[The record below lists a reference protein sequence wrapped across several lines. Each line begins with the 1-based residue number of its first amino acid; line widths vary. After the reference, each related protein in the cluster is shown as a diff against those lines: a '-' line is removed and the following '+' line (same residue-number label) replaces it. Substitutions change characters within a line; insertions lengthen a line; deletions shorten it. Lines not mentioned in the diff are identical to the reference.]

1 MNGYL
6 NILKPTGMTSSN
18 VVSRVRYNLKMK
30 KVGHAGTLDPLAVGV
45 LPVMIG
51 KATKMFDYL
60 NLDKK
65 VYIAEFT
72 FGIDTNTLDVDGE
85 IENRSDYTPTEDEI
99 TTEIKKH
106 FTGNISQVPPK
117 VSAISINGKRAY
129 ALARAGVEFEIKP
142 RNVEIFKFE
151 LMRKTGKRSYMFLVE
166 CSKGTYI
173 RSLCRDLAHNLSTCA
188 YISYLSRE
196 KSGYFSV
203 ENAITLEQLEEYAQ
217 AGEIQNQIISID
229 APLGYMDEMHV
240 PIEKQKT
247 IINGGQI
254 KTDEANKENLRVYC
268 GGEFIGIGEIKS
280 SYLKIKKMFYG

>member
-18 VVSRVRYNLKMK
+18 VVSRVRYILKMK

-45 LPVMIG
+45 LPIMLG

-72 FGIDTNTLDVDGE
+72 FGIDTNTMDIEGE
-85 IENRSDYTPTEDEI
+85 TESRSDFVPDEGQM
-99 TTEIKKH
+99 TDKIKNH
-106 FTGNISQVPPK
+106 FLGEISQVPPK
-117 VSAISINGKRAY
+117 VSAVSINGKRAY
-129 ALARAGVEFEIKP
+129 ALARAGVDFEIKP
-142 RNVEIFKFE
+142 RNVEIYRFD
-151 LMRKTGKRSYMFLVE
+151 LIRKSGEKSYMFLIE

-173 RSLCRDLAHNLSTCA
+173 RSLCSDLAHSLNTCA

-196 KSGYFSV
+196 KSGYFSM
-203 ENAITLEQLEEYAQ
+203 EDAITLEQLERYSE
-217 AGEIQNQIISID
+217 AGEIENYIADIA
-229 APLGYMDEMHV
+229 APLGYMDEIHV

-247 IINGGQI
+247 ILNGGQI
-254 KTDEANKENLRVYC
+254 KTDINDAESLRVYC
-268 GGEFIGIGEIKS
+268 GGEFIGIGQINDK
-280 SYLKIKKMFYG
+280 YLKIIKMFYE

>member
-45 LPVMIG
+45 LPIMIG

-60 NLDKK
+60 NLEKK

-85 IENRSDYTPTEDEI
+85 VENRSDFIPTEYELAA
-99 TTEIKKH
+99 EIKKR

-129 ALARAGVEFEIKP
+129 ALARAGIEFEIKP
-142 RNVEIFKFE
+142 RNVEIFKFD
-151 LMRKTGKRSYMFLVE
+151 LMRKSGEKSYIFLVE

-173 RSLCRDLAHNLSTCA
+173 RSLCRDLAHNLNTCA

-196 KSGYFSV
+196 KSGYF
-203 ENAITLEQLEEYAQ
+203 NMDDAITLEQLEQYAQ
-217 AGEIQNQIISID
+217 AGKIENHIVSID
-229 APLGYMDEMHV
+229 VPLGYMDEMHV
-240 PIEKQKT
+240 PIEKQKA
-247 IINGGQI
+247 ILNGMQV
-254 KTDEANKENLRVYC
+254 KTDKEDIENLRVYC
-268 GGEFIGIGEIKS
+268 GGEFIGIGAVNTG
-280 SYLKIKKMFYG
+280 YLKIKKMFYG

>member
-18 VVSRVRYNLKMK
+18 VVSRVRYLLKMK

-45 LPVMIG
+45 LPIMIG

-85 IENRSDYTPTEDEI
+85 VENRSDIIPNENEI
-99 TTEIKKH
+99 IVEIQKN
-106 FTGNISQVPPK
+106 FLGNISQIPPK

-129 ALARAGVEFEIKP
+129 TLARAGVDFEIKP
-142 RNVEIFKFE
+142 RNVDIYKFE
-151 LMRKTGKRSYMFLVE
+151 LMRKSGDQSYMFLVE

-173 RSLCRDLAHNLSTCA
+173 RSLCRDLAHSLNSCA

-196 KSGYFSV
+196 QSGYFCMDD
-203 ENAITLEQLEEYAQ
+203 AITLEQLEQYSKNHLIENY
-217 AGEIQNQIISID
+217 IVPID
-229 APLGYMDEMHV
+229 EPLGYMDEIHV
-240 PIEKQKT
+240 PIEKQKA
-247 IINGGQI
+247 ILNGGQI
-254 KTDEANKENLRVYC
+254 RIDREDLGNVRVYC
-268 GGEFIGIGEIKS
+268 GGEFIGIGLVNIG
-280 SYLKIKKMFYG
+280 YLKIKKMFYE